1 MQQHTVFLLHAY
13 LLGTH
18 PSLPY
23 KSHQD
28 LTGYTIPLLWF
39 YHVIDV

>member
-1 MQQHTVFLLHAY
+1 MLLYFSLHAF

-23 KSHQD
+23 TSHQD
-28 LTGYTIPLLWF
+28 LTGYTIKAIWF